1 MAVFDPFDQTPKVFD
16 PFEAGA
22 PKAPDT
28 SRTYGEAVKDVAA
41 GVISG
46 LGGAAKFAPQMY
58 GLATGDF
65 SDTGVMHAANKLQQY
80 GEEMKSPGLK
90 AREQAKEEKVKE
102 AEKNGQLSAFLTEF
116 KETAKDPLGL
126 GLNFVA
132 QQLPEQLPA
141 LLAAIG
147 TPAASAEVTALR
159 AAAKK
164 AAGTA
169 AEKAAAEAAEK
180 AAVKVGSR
188 AAIGTGALQQ
198 GTDVGSE
205 AYKATYDKMI
215 ADGVPEPEAR
225 DRALKYARTAG
236 AAGAAISLG
245 AQNLPGGHRFAEA
258 LAGKAGKAGSRVA
271 NAAGLVAGELPS
283 ELIEETGGQLAQNIA
298 QQRVDP
304 NATLTEGLGK
314 TAAQAALGTI
324 GTAGAIGALQRP
336 QAATTP
342 TTPPPITPPVN
353 PPVTP
358 PVTPPTTPP
367 VTPPVTPPTPPVN
380 PPATV
385 PQQDLSQHFE
395 NYHEGLPEESNTVLQ
410 NRDRSTPAAIAQM
423 QGIAANPR
431 YNELSVS
438 RSFGSGAPVV
448 MTDTKLP
455 ETHLGSYEMTTAS
468 DGTQIP
474 VRYAVV
480 EASSVL
486 PSNSHD
492 GSKNTTYGDM
502 SVQAIRPIAG
512 NGRVAGIQE
521 AYNRDTAQKYKQEL
535 LADNAHGID
544 KSAIEGMAEP
554 MLVRVMPK
562 SFVTPNIADIS
573 NVSGISGLSAIDA
586 AKQDAKRVDVNA
598 LKFNEDGTPTAKSL
612 SDFINAMPVSEHPD
626 LKNTNGEPT
635 PRAQDRL
642 MNAVFWHAYGH
653 EPLIDLYGATMDP
666 DAKLMLNALA
676 RVAPKMAQ
684 LDGAGEYDI
693 RKYVTQAA
701 EAVVNAKRRGIS
713 LQEMAAQADIGM
725 DPHTQQI
732 IKMVADAGRSGKKIA
747 EGLDRLATAAL
758 AEHNRSDVDMF
769 GEVQKRPLEDVF
781 KSLEEEKP
789 EDLFTPPEKP
799 KEEEFFK
806 KRELPPTIAYRALKG
821 KTAVEVANMLVDMA
835 PDSYSRAIMEKVAKR
850 ITEMD
855 KRGVPMKM
863 LLNEYGNGKD
873 YLGRVS
879 TLVIRG
885 VSFELEINGDINAT
899 FEVLAHE
906 MIHMAANAQIILL
919 GKEHPLVKEMYS
931 LKNLAER
938 QFKKELADGKIS
950 GKAAREVKYAFKR
963 QYSKVFGTYYAEF
976 ITQGLSNPDTRKF
989 LSTVKV
995 GKTNA
1000 LVKLAELCRKLLGID
1015 PKYETALDKLLRIS
1029 TELLESPTY
1038 DIASELEKK
1047 NIIFGTP
1054 TSPAPKAGTVRTA
1067 KENVAREGTPA
1078 FKKWFGDSKVVDKNG
1093 KPLVVYHG
1101 TPYGGFAEFNPAK
1114 SGTRNTFESAR
1125 AGIYFSSTPSY
1136 AGVMSRSDNET
1147 GPAIYP
1153 VYLSIQNPLRV
1164 FTTEL
1169 TDAKEVDA
1177 MISQAKDGGHDG
1189 IIDEMG
1195 NFVVFQP
1202 NQIKSATGNNGSY
1215 STDST
1220 LITEKNAPSQA
1231 TGAGRD
1237 ALDMLGEMGREVTP
1251 PPPGFKEKVKGY
1263 WDNATDNPTG
1273 KSREAWNKFVNIVGT
1288 KSFSSDFA
1296 LNAKIREAVMAST
1309 RDISDKVRDMLNISL
1324 SQTVHADALGNLFMT
1339 MGNLVYDP
1347 LMHKWEGIKSK
1358 FNFLTLSRQLD
1369 MIALEHNMTKQ
1380 EVELVAHYAFEAKRT
1395 ASLMRYNNS
1404 IAEAP
1409 AKIEDLQAK
1418 IDALKG
1424 KDPATKA
1431 SKATMQA
1438 QIKSLEHLSK
1448 QKPKIIHLT
1457 DEQVANGLSLFKTIP
1472 ELNDVVETWNGIRE
1486 NTKKILVDSGL
1497 WSDEE
1502 ADFMMSN
1509 ADYVPFFRD
1518 DQIENGQ
1525 GPKEF
1530 LTGLMVKAREPGF
1543 RGSQKPVHDVFD
1555 NMMRWT
1561 QYAVNRSVRNT
1572 SAVQLVKA
1580 AEEVGVA
1587 ERIPRPSRDANNVR
1601 IWRNGKEEFYNMK
1614 DPLFV
1619 DAFEG
1624 LAAISIPTVKFFT
1637 KFSNMLRKTVVMNP
1651 LFAVSQLPQDAF
1663 AAIFSSGL
1671 KPQYALRIPVLAVKE
1686 FVKTL
1691 RHASTT
1697 HEELKRYGATG
1708 VKDFSSHASR
1718 MDAMIYSGLK
1728 SPPGGW
1734 NKVKSMLEH
1743 ISMASDN
1750 AVRQAV
1756 YEATMS
1762 QYEKNPET
1770 KDIAKSLALEKA
1782 FEVIN
1787 FRRRGS
1793 SKALM
1798 LAGQVI
1804 PFFNA
1809 YLAAQNVAYK
1819 TITGIGIS
1827 PGERKAALET
1837 LIATTGSVMALS
1849 LIYAM
1854 MNGDDDDYLKK
1865 PTTVRDRLLMIPG
1878 SGGLSIPLRN
1888 DLFTIPKVIT
1898 EHMYLLMTDNATEDG
1913 RKFRQSLLSA
1923 LSSSIMAPTAVPQA
1937 IKPFV
1942 EVYLNYDFFQQKPLI
1957 GTGLANKETERQFN
1971 ESTSELGKIL
1981 GKTGLIAPINA
1992 DHLMRG
1998 MFGSVGGVTLLLTN
2012 QVMHSDPTV
2021 ERPTMSWNDVAAS
2034 IPGASGFITKENQN
2048 GLKKDFYMLKEEVDK
2063 TAATLNDIKQRS
2075 PHQAAEY
2082 ANKEENKARLGMY
2095 KQIDKVG
2102 KNLTKIRQNIAL
2114 ITNMPDSKMSADEKD
2129 RRKKALQAQEDLI
2142 IKSLNL
2148 KNLRQKAQIGDF
2160 L

>member
-215 ADGVPEPEAR
+215 ADDVPEPEAR

-283 ELIEETGGQLAQNIA
+283 EFIEETGGQLAQNIA

-304 NATLTEGLGK
+304 NAKLTEGLGR

-324 GTAGAIGALQRP
+324 GTAGGIGALQRP

-423 QGIAANPR
+423 QGIAADPR

-789 EDLFTPPEKP
+789 KDLFTPPEKP
-799 KEEEFFK
+799 PVTEPPKKEAPKKEKFFQKPELTREQVNKRFQGLNVVQAAEELVK
-806 KRELPPTIAYRALKG
+806 IAH
-821 KTAVEVANMLVDMA
+821 
-835 PDSYSRAIMEKVAKR
+835 DSYSKGIAEHILKKIKEY
-850 ITEMD
+850 D
-855 KRGVPMKM
+855 KRGVPMTFGMKYVISRKGVTKTGGHV
-863 LLNEYGNGKD
+863 LFYTDPNGKI
-873 YLGRVS
+873 Y
-879 TLVIRG
+879 
-885 VSFELEINGDINAT
+885 FNLEINRLKGST
-899 FEVLAHE
+899 FEILAHE
-906 MIHMAANAQIILL
+906 FVHVI
-919 GKEHPLVKEMYS
+919 S
-931 LKNLAER
+931 LAEIR
-938 QFKKELADGKIS
+938 FLGNSDPRVKALNELREAAEKQWNKEKELNKYNSDEKFDIQ
-950 GKAAREVKYAFKR
+950 YAFK
-963 QYSKVFGTYYAEF
+963 QSDVGDYYAEF
-976 ITQGLSNPDTRKF
+976 ITQGLTNPATQRF

-995 GKTNA
+995 GDKTAMQKLVEFVRKVLNLSPEYESA
-1000 LVKLAELCRKLLGID
+1000 LDRLIKISTAMFENPAL
-1015 PKYETALDKLLRIS
+1015 ETAR
-1029 TELLESPTY
+1029 
-1038 DIASELEKK
+1038 ELEKK
-1047 NIIFGTP
+1047 GYRLGQPTTP
-1054 TSPAPKAGTVRTA
+1054 QAPPGKPKAAAV
-1067 KENVAREGTPA
+1067 
-1078 FKKWFGDSKVVDKNG
+1078 S
-1093 KPLVVYHG
+1093 
-1101 TPYGGFAEFNPAK
+1101 
-1114 SGTRNTFESAR
+1114 
-1125 AGIYFSSTPSY
+1125 PSIE
-1136 AGVMSRSDNET
+1136 AS
-1147 GPAIYP
+1147 
-1153 VYLSIQNPLRV
+1153 
-1164 FTTEL
+1164 EL
-1169 TDAKEVDA
+1169 
-1177 MISQAKDGGHDG
+1177 
-1189 IIDEMG
+1189 
-1195 NFVVFQP
+1195 P
-1202 NQIKSATGNNGSY
+1202 
-1215 STDST
+1215 
-1220 LITEKNAPSQA
+1220 PSQA

-1369 MIALEHNMTKQ
+1369 MIAQEHNMTKQ

-1637 KFSNMLRKTVVMNP
+1637 RFSNMLRKTVVMNP